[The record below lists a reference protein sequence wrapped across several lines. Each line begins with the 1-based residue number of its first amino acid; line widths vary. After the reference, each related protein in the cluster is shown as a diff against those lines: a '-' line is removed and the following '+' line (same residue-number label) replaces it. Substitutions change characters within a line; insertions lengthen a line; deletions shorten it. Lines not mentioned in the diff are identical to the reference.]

1 MDAARSYWPIGYDD
15 LESYHDKFERVCGT
29 WGKAGKLQGKQIDG
43 GNIFEAPRSSEFAN
57 PSLTPS
63 HNMVLFEKATR
74 NLGYQAFSVPASNP
88 WRPYVNPDGVALG
101 QCHYCG

>member
-1 MDAARSYWPIGYDD
+1 
-15 LESYHDKFERVCGT
+15 
-29 WGKAGKLQGKQIDG
+29 
-43 GNIFEAPRSSEFAN
+43 
-57 PSLTPS
+57 
-63 HNMVLFEKATR
+63 LFEKATR